1 MSRTPRTQQPAKTKA
16 TKAQPLSTPM
26 LFDKD
31 NAEHINMVKGL
42 YYAWYGPKDAH
53 EYLTAKGIEVSTGKL
68 TQLFYN
74 FRAAKL
80 PRADRT
86 VQVEYYISHVVEA

>member
-1 MSRTPRTQQPAKTKA
+1 MQRRLTAAQRTPRTQQAAAIP
-16 TKAQPLSTPM
+16 
-26 LFDKD
+26 FDKD
-31 NAEHINMVKGL
+31 DAKHINLVKGL
-42 YYAWYGPKDAH
+42 YYAWYGPKDAQ
-53 EYLTAKGIEVSTGKL
+53 EYLISKGIEVTTGRL

-86 VQVEYYISHVVEA
+86 VQVEYYITHVVEA

>member
-1 MSRTPRTQQPAKTKA
+1 MQRKLTAAQRTPRTQQAAAIP
-16 TKAQPLSTPM
+16 
-26 LFDKD
+26 FDKD
-31 NAEHINMVKGL
+31 DAKHINLVKGL
-42 YYAWYGPKDAH
+42 YYAWYGPKDAQ
-53 EYLTAKGIEVSTGKL
+53 EYLTSKGIEVTTGKL

-86 VQVEYYISHVVEA
+86 VQIEYYITHVVEA

>member
-1 MSRTPRTQQPAKTKA
+1 MQ
-16 TKAQPLSTPM
+16 
-26 LFDKD
+26 FDKEND
-31 NAEHINMVKGL
+31 EHINLVKGL
-42 YYAWYGPKDAH
+42 YYAWYGPKDAQ
-53 EYLTAKGIEVSTGKL
+53 EYLASRNIEITASRL

-86 VQVEYYISHVVEA
+86 IQVDYYVSTFAEA

>member
-1 MSRTPRTQQPAKTKA
+1 MSRRPYTQQP
-16 TKAQPLSTPM
+16 QPQPQPALTP
-26 LFDKD
+26 FDKD
-31 NAEHINMVKGL
+31 DTEHVNMVKGL

-53 EYLTAKGIEVSTGKL
+53 EYLTTKGIEASRGKL

-86 VQVEYYISHVVEA
+86 VQVEYYISHVAEA

>member
-1 MSRTPRTQQPAKTKA
+1 MSRTPRTQQP
-16 TKAQPLSTPM
+16 QPAEPM
-26 LFDKD
+26 LMPFDKD
-31 NAEHINMVKGL
+31 NVDHINMAKGL
-42 YYAWYGPKDAH
+42 YYAWYGPKDAQ
-53 EYLTAKGIEVSTGKL
+53 EYLTSKGIEVTTGKL

-86 VQVEYYISHVVEA
+86 VQVEYYITHVVEA

>member
-1 MSRTPRTQQPAKTKA
+1 MQRKLTAAQRTPRTQQVAA
-16 TKAQPLSTPM
+16 TVP
-26 LFDKD
+26 FDKD
-31 NAEHINMVKGL
+31 DAEHIKLVKGL

>member
-1 MSRTPRTQQPAKTKA
+1 MSRTPRTQQPTKA
-16 TKAQPLSTPM
+16 MQAQPSSIP
-26 LFDKD
+26 FDKD

-86 VQVEYYISHVVEA
+86 AQIEYYISHVVEA